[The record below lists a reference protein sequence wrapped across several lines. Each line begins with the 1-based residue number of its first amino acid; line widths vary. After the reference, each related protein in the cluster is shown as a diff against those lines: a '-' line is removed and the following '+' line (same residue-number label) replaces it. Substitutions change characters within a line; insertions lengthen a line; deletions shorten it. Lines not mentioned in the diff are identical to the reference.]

1 MKPDDLP
8 PLLPAADTPLVLLEH
23 VNLTQPDQRL
33 ATLFYV
39 VGLGF
44 TRDPFLMVG
53 LDNMWVNV
61 GRTQMHLPTQAP
73 QRLRGRIGLVVPWLA
88 ELPARLQP
96 LRAALAGTAFA
107 FHAEGDTL
115 RLRCPWGNAF
125 TVHAAP
131 PGQALPGIA
140 YVELDV
146 PPGTAEGITRF
157 YAEVMGVPATV
168 GPLSGGLQRALVPLA
183 SGQSLRFAETRA
195 PLPPYDGHH
204 VQLYLRD
211 AEAAHGRMH
220 ARGLLRRDQGARDWR
235 FTALVD
241 PLDGRPLYELEHE
254 MRDCSHP
261 LYGRRLV
268 NRNPAQRQAGYRP
281 GQDEL
286 PG

>member
-1 MKPDDLP
+1 MTPDDLP
-8 PLLPAADTPLVLLEH
+8 PLLPGADSALALLEH

-88 ELPARLQP
+88 ELPQRLQP
-96 LRAALAGTAFA
+96 LCAALAGTAFG
-107 FHAEGDTL
+107 FHAEGATL
-115 RLRCPWGNAF
+115 QLRCPWGNAF
-125 TVHAAP
+125 SVHAAP

-140 YVELDV
+140 YVELDT
-146 PPGTAEGITRF
+146 PPGTAEGIARC
-157 YAEVMGVPATV
+157 YAELMGVPAEV
-168 GPLSGGLQRALVPLA
+168 RPLGGGLQRALVPLA
-183 SGQSLRFAETRA
+183 SGQSLRYAETRA

-211 AEAAHGRMH
+211 AEAAHGRFR
-220 ARGLLRRDQGARDWR
+220 ARGLLCRDHGARDWR
-235 FTALVD
+235 FTALID
-241 PLDGRPLYELEHE
+241 PRDGRPLYELEHE
-254 MRDCSHP
+254 MRDCTHP
-261 LYGRRLV
+261 LWGRRLV

-281 GQDEL
+281 GEDEL